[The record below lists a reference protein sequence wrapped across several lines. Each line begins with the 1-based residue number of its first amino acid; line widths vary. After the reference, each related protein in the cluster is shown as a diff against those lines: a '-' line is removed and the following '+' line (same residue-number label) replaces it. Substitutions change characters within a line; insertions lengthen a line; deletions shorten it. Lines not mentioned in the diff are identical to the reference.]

1 MSINLGSLVINW
13 IRSKIWIANPSPP
26 RKKTN
31 DQISEADATVKGLHE
46 RLAISIAEEKRLSR
60 ELCESEKAVT
70 SKNEL
75 LAEAEEAATAMRG
88 RLSKAEEE
96 GEMTA
101 RRAAE
106 AEARASNLSGGS
118 LGCVLYIYIYIIC
131 YNYYCY
137 YY

>member
-1 MSINLGSLVINW
+1 L
-13 IRSKIWIANPSPP
+13 RTPP
-26 RKKTN
+26 LPKKTKKRQVS
-31 DQISEADATVKGLHE
+31 DADATVKGLHE
-46 RLAISIAEEKRLSR
+46 RLAVSIAEEKRLSR
-60 ELCESEKAVT
+60 ELCESEKAVM

-106 AEARASNLSGGS
+106 AEARASTLSGG
-118 LGCVLYIYIYIIC
+118 L
-131 YNYYCY
+131 
-137 YY
+137 